1 MGNDVRRESP
11 VLAPENINRVKSPVA
26 RPGDESDTCLKIE
39 YFRSG
44 DSWAGIYWQLPESNW
59 GETRGRRVVGARK
72 VSFWARGE
80 TGNEWI
86 EFKLGGIGWH
96 LEMGR
101 RFGWFPDRSIR
112 YPDSFYKNDFLRLSN
127 KWQKYEISVR
137 GQNLSNL

>member
-1 MGNDVRRESP
+1 MP
-11 VLAPENINRVKSPVA
+11 
-26 RPGDESDTCLKIE
+26 
-39 YFRSG
+39 
-44 DSWAGIYWQLPESNW
+44 QLPLLAGFALRRPVVDQGLQGMLDNLFGESS
-59 GETRGRRVVGARK
+59 RRVVGARK

-137 GQNLSNL
+137 GQNLSNVVGAFAWSATARMNAHGVIFYLDDMRYE